1 MVYLSFKKGKKRR
14 FGTQFQHIMT
24 NKKHGGAVF
33 FCALSVGASA
43 PNPDTRNFSGK
54 VSWNFKS
61 FCQNKVMCLREIL
74 LLTFLIRKVSY
85 SSARDLLK
93 ASPPSIAWTRST
105 IRELYGTGTPY
116 IFACSTTAPF
126 IASISVLSPFLR
138 S

>member
-1 MVYLSFKKGKKRR
+1 
-14 FGTQFQHIMT
+14 
-24 NKKHGGAVF
+24 
-33 FCALSVGASA
+33 
-43 PNPDTRNFSGK
+43 
-54 VSWNFKS
+54 
-61 FCQNKVMCLREIL
+61 MCLREIL
-74 LLTFLIRKVSY
+74 WLTFLIRKVSY

-138 S
+138 SCYIEEYPFLSLTQTSLIDSMTSRLSKYVPSSSATATASYTSLFAKFHAYSSSIM